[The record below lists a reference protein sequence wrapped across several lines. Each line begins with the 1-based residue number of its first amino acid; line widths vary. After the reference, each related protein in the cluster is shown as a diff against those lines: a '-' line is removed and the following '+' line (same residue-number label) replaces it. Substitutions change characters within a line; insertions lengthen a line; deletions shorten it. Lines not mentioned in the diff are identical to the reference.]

1 MATAATEFL
10 SGDQRHAA
18 PHRCRAW
25 VLVLAVALLLGGC
38 LSTRFIYNQVDW
50 LLVWYLSDVFSL
62 EKDQKK
68 NLKLLVNSNLDYVRT
83 QQLPEYARL
92 LRELEAGASSGT
104 LSVAG
109 LRGSYDEM
117 IGLFDV
123 FLRRLIPDMAG
134 FLGALSDDQVA
145 KFVAKSDEK
154 NEELWDEYGGETADV
169 RLERRVK
176 SAVKNIQRFTGKLD
190 DQQQALVAGHMGRLY
205 DNSNE
210 WIEGRRQWQV
220 DFQALV
226 LERPPRAEF
235 EQRLEKIMLDPN
247 YVDSEVYR
255 QQVEANID
263 MVFEMLVDLTTTL
276 SDKQRERMSER
287 LLGFAED
294 FEALAEDAKLNR
306 QMAEREAA

>member
-1 MATAATEFL
+1 MASMAADF
-10 SGDQRHAA
+10 SPGNQRRAT
-18 PHRCRAW
+18 PRRHRGW
-25 VLVLAVALLLGGC
+25 VLVLAAALVLGGC

-62 EKDQKK
+62 EKEQKK
-68 NLKLLVNSNLDYVRT
+68 DLRLLVNSNLDFVRT

-92 LRELEAGASSGT
+92 LRDLEAGASSGS
-104 LSVAG
+104 LSVEQ

-123 FLRRLIPDMAG
+123 FLRQLIPDMAG
-134 FLGALSDDQVA
+134 FLGALNDEQVE

-154 NEELWDEYGGETADV
+154 NDELWDEYGGETADV

-176 SAVKNIQRFTGKLD
+176 SAIKNIQRFTGKLD
-190 DQQQALVAGHMGRLY
+190 EQQQVLVEGHIGRLY

-210 WIEGRRQWQV
+210 WIEGRRQWQA

-226 LERPPRAEF
+226 LERPPRVEF
-235 EQRLEKIMLDPN
+235 ERRLEKIILDPN
-247 YVDSEVYR
+247 YVDSDTYR

-263 MVFEMLVDLTTTL
+263 IVFAMLVDLTTTL

-294 FEALAEDAKLNR
+294 FEALAEDAKLN
-306 QMAEREAA
+306 QKMAEREAA